1 MSPEDRKNAL
11 AAGIILVGF
20 TAAFFFLPRL
30 VLALGGISP
39 FLGFGAGVLLIAAF
53 FGVFWLK
60 RSKKS
65 GGD

>member
-1 MSPEDRKNAL
+1 MSPDDKKNAI

-30 VLALGGISP
+30 VLALGTVSP

-53 FGVFWLK
+53 FGVFWLRRRK
-60 RSKKS
+60 
-65 GGD
+65 

>member
-1 MSPEDRKNAL
+1 MSPEDRKNAI

-30 VLALGGISP
+30 VNALGAISP
-39 FLGFGAGVLLIAAF
+39 FLGFGAGALLIAAF

-60 RSKKS
+60 RRR
-65 GGD
+65 

>member
-1 MSPEDRKNAL
+1 VTPDDRRSAI

-30 VLALGGISP
+30 VNALGEISP

-53 FGVFWLK
+53 FGVFWLRRRFK
-60 RSKKS
+60 R
-65 GGD
+65 